1 MCKRV
6 YLTAK
11 EAEKEMQEA
20 RKADGFTG
28 KMETGYISRM
38 IKDAKRNSMVG
49 DKLQLVVDPM
59 YIHIPEW
66 QRRLKLARA
75 YAIGNTYNK
84 YKWDVPKVLFLKGK
98 LYVIDGQHRLFAA
111 RKLFGE
117 DYLMECKVI
126 HGLSQMEESNLFVKL
141 NSSSKP
147 LQYADKAKGLYY
159 GNDETTVNIYN
170 ICKNHG
176 VELGIEDDKRAS
188 MDGRIT
194 AVKAL
199 TDTYNK
205 IGAKQTDRLVKL
217 LNDTWD
223 GKSAAFKQEMIKA
236 VGVILSLYSKE
247 LNDTKFIKKLS
258 KVSPTDLV
266 RMAKSDRVTNA
277 KIEAKIARIM
287 VNNYYNKGK
296 GATPL
301 EYRFGF

>member
-1 MCKRV
+1 MDNKNTTAREHGKTQAMM
-6 YLTAK
+6 YL
-11 EAEKEMQEA
+11 EKK
-20 RKADGFTG
+20 RKASSAETIGNIDEG
-28 KMETGYISRM
+28 KSEIISLPIYKLNTTYTSQR
-38 IKDAKRNSMVG
+38 ALRN
-49 DKLQLVVDPM
+49 K
-59 YIHIPEW
+59 
-66 QRRLKLARA
+66 KLAEEIAANFDKNLFNPIIVSYRD
-75 YAIGNTYNK
+75 G
-84 YKWDVPKVLFLKGK
+84 KW
-98 LYVIDGQHRLFAA
+98 YVIDGQHRLYGAKK
-111 RKLFGE
+111 RFGD
-117 DYLMECKVI
+117 DYLMECKI
-126 HGLSQMEESNLFVKL
+126 IRGLTQPEESNLFVKL

-159 GNDETTVNIYN
+159 GNDEATVNIYN
-170 ICKNHG
+170 ICKNNG

-188 MDGRIT
+188 TDGRIT

-205 IGAKQTDRLVKL
+205 IGSKQTDRLVKL

-223 GKSAAFKQEMIKA
+223 GKSTAFKQEMIKA

>member
-1 MCKRV
+1 MDNMNTNAREHGKTQAMM
-6 YLTAK
+6 YLEQK
-11 EAEKEMQEA
+11 
-20 RKADGFTG
+20 RKANATDNNSDSRENKSDMMSLPVHKLKVVYTAQRALTKSVENIVKNFNSNLFMPIVVSERDGI
-28 KMETGYISRM
+28 Y
-38 IKDAKRNSMVG
+38 
-49 DKLQLVVDPM
+49 
-59 YIHIPEW
+59 
-66 QRRLKLARA
+66 
-75 YAIGNTYNK
+75 
-84 YKWDVPKVLFLKGK
+84 
-98 LYVIDGQHRLFAA
+98 YVIDGQHRLFAA

-159 GNDETTVNIYN
+159 GNDEVTVNIYN

-223 GKSAAFKQEMIKA
+223 GKSTAFKQEMIKA
-236 VGVILSLYSKE
+236 VGVILSLYGRE
-247 LNDTKFIKKLS
+247 LDDNKFIKKLG
-258 KVSPTDLV
+258 KVNPAELI

-277 KIEAKIARIM
+277 KTEAKIARIM

-296 GATPL
+296 GANPL

>member
-1 MCKRV
+1 MDNMNTNAREHGKIQAMM
-6 YLTAK
+6 YLENK
-11 EAEKEMQEA
+11 
-20 RKADGFTG
+20 RKASSAETIDNIDEG
-28 KMETGYISRM
+28 KSEIISLPIYKLNTTYTSQR
-38 IKDAKRNSMVG
+38 ALRN
-49 DKLQLVVDPM
+49 K
-59 YIHIPEW
+59 
-66 QRRLKLARA
+66 KLAEDIAANFDKNLFNPIIVSYRD
-75 YAIGNTYNK
+75 G
-84 YKWDVPKVLFLKGK
+84 KW
-98 LYVIDGQHRLFAA
+98 YVIDGQHRLYGAKK
-111 RKLFGE
+111 RFGD
-117 DYLMECKVI
+117 DYLMECKI
-126 HGLSQMEESNLFVKL
+126 IRGLTQMEESNLFVKL

-159 GNDETTVNIYN
+159 GNDEATVNIYN

-277 KIEAKIARIM
+277 KTEAKIARIM